1 MRHRPKWLVGFGFG
15 FGLAATTV
23 IAAWVAAVCWL
34 PSDQELATWLTTRA
48 SERLGVQLTV
58 GSVHW
63 EMLPEPVLVVND
75 FRTQQLQPVVIQR
88 IKAYPGLRMLLDR
101 KLLFERVD
109 IDTAV
114 FPRNSV
120 RALQMRPGAKE
131 DDVSDG
137 VPLGHLRFRNLTWIS
152 YSGIPLAY
160 DGEIDFAP
168 HWRPLRAELHRP
180 GITPAFTLTLTREA
194 EADRWQTR
202 IQIGGGTAQGTAE
215 LKTAANGAMHLSGQ
229 LTPQDIEVA
238 SALASFGR
246 RSPVAGQGAGQT
258 TFMADGHSL
267 AELTRSL
274 HTHTVFSVDGATL
287 LRFDLNEAIRT
298 AGTSH
303 HGQTGLQALSG
314 VMDTQNGDEG
324 TRVTLT
330 DISARTSKFS
340 SIGKATVYHGQVEA
354 SGKLDLLEGAI
365 SVPFRVSGPVAKPNI
380 SVVAGSLKKKAIGT
394 AVLPGIGTVIGAR
407 VGGAMGEIFH
417 SGAQQPV
424 APNKGVVQR

>member
-1 MRHRPKWLVGFGFG
+1 MQIRSKWLVGFG
-15 FGLAATTV
+15 LAATSV

-34 PSDQELATWLTTRA
+34 PSDKELAIWLAAEA
-48 SERLGVQLTV
+48 SERLGVELTI

-63 EMLPEPVLVVND
+63 ELLPEPVIVVID

-101 KLLFERVD
+101 KLRFERVD

-131 DDVSDG
+131 DDVNDV
-137 VPLGHLRFRNLTWIS
+137 VPLEHLRFRSLTWIS

-168 HWRPLRAELHRP
+168 HWRPWRAELRRP

-202 IQIGGGTAQGTAE
+202 IQIGGGTAHGKAE

-229 LTPQDIEVA
+229 LAPQAIEVA

-246 RSPVAGQGAGQT
+246 RSPVAGHGVGQT

-274 HTHTVFSVDGATL
+274 HTHTVFSVNGATL

-330 DISARTSKFS
+330 DIKARTGKFS
-340 SIGKATVYHGQVEA
+340 AAGKATVYHGQVEA
-354 SGKLDLLEGAI
+354 SGKLNLLEGAI
-365 SVPFRVSGPVAKPNI
+365 SVPFSVSGPVVKPNI
-380 SVVAGSLKKKAIGT
+380 SVAPGFMAGAAIGT

-407 VGGAMGEIFH
+407 VGSAVGEIFR
-417 SGAQQPV
+417 SSAEQPV
-424 APNKGVVQR
+424 APSKGAVQR